1 MHLVYTSGATVLIII
16 VNVIFYT
23 GIITILVHTL
33 FPFGNGQSLIF
44 PFSLVATAMISES
57 VLLQKRKQS
66 DKDFPRSC
74 AIPVQDKRCAWQ
86 TSKISYPPGD
96 NLHTRRH
103 WTFQCYERRIGITV
117 KMPPPCTAASQIS
130 PFKRFAIHTHQST
143 ARSPLAA
150 LSFASNLPFNR
161 KLQKH

>member
-74 AIPVQDKRCAWQ
+74 AIPVQDKRCA
-86 TSKISYPPGD
+86 
-96 NLHTRRH
+96 
-103 WTFQCYERRIGITV
+103 
-117 KMPPPCTAASQIS
+117 
-130 PFKRFAIHTHQST
+130 
-143 ARSPLAA
+143 
-150 LSFASNLPFNR
+150 
-161 KLQKH
+161 